1 MAIGN
6 KRIATAIK
14 TRLNISQGC
23 CRRRKLWA
31 FDWTRTFILAHVAMT
46 AMKPIYYY
54 RANQIML
61 ALTLGAF
68 CLKLQMTA
76 LYLRLTEQSVLT
88 LSSKNNFVFIHSFL
102 FPQKLQNETLNAQS
116 SHKVLGNL
124 SLCF

>member
-1 MAIGN
+1 
-6 KRIATAIK
+6 
-14 TRLNISQGC
+14 
-23 CRRRKLWA
+23 
-31 FDWTRTFILAHVAMT
+31 MT

-124 SLCF
+124 SLCFWIPPPKEGKCLTGYHQRFKIPVSCNRQLE